1 MIIERRIGVV
11 KNKLLLLVLLLSFIM
26 PTFTYANNVNE
37 KNSPAKIE
45 FEITNPK
52 EDSAVV
58 TSENIVLTGIGEEK
72 DKLEVQVYSV
82 KRSIA
87 KGKEKV
93 IKKLD
98 NSYELEIDALK
109 LFAQEIELKE
119 GENQVTIIVTRNN
132 KKYTFN
138 RTVNFFKNG
147 MGLTKIIEQI
157 K

>member
-1 MIIERRIGVV
+1 M
-11 KNKLLLLVLLLSFIM
+11 KNKLFLLVLLLSFIM
-26 PTFTYANNVNE
+26 PTFTYANNIEKVNE
-37 KNSPAKIE
+37 KNSPAKID

-72 DKLEVQVYSV
+72 DKLEIQVYSV

-109 LFAQEIELKE
+109 VFAQEIELKE

-138 RTVNFFKNG
+138 RTVNLFKNG